1 MRGRESVYYMTDS
14 ELRAYKRRMRRQ
26 RSLRNRLFTLFMTIC
41 LIAVF
46 AVSYCSIKSSA
57 SMGRDQLQFKYY
69 TSITI
74 QYGET
79 LWDIADDYI
88 DYNQYKDKSVYI
100 AEVQSINHLDNDTQ
114 IRAGQSLI
122 VPYYSSEFVK

>member
-69 TSITI
+69 TSITV

>member
-1 MRGRESVYYMTDS
+1 
-14 ELRAYKRRMRRQ
+14 
-26 RSLRNRLFTLFMTIC
+26 MTIC

>member
-26 RSLRNRLFTLFMTIC
+26 RSLRNRLFTVFMTIC

-57 SMGRDQLQFKYY
+57 SIGRDQLQFKYY
-69 TSITI
+69 TSITV